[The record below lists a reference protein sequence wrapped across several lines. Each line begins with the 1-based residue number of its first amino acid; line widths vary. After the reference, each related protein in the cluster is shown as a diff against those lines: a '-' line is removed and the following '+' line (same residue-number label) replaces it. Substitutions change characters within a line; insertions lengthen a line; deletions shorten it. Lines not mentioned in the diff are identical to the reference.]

1 MVVSS
6 PVAPDVNTCQRVQE
20 ARCTGEGEIGKTFA
34 PIASRSQPTR
44 PQLPALSYTTMNH
57 AGCTYH
63 KTPEGTIL
71 CAGSDC
77 ARACR
82 QPCVC
87 WSKKIKQRRVYE
99 YNNLKY
105 EKRGERRSPEISRFL
120 PLSLRCSD
128 NPQRRLAQRSK
139 QRAVANS
146 PHLCCRRARVAPGR
160 VCFFWRRH
168 M

>member
-1 MVVSS
+1 VVVSS

-63 KTPEGTIL
+63 KTPEGTML
-71 CAGSDC
+71 YAGSDC

-82 QPCVC
+82 QPCVY
-87 WSKKIKQRRVYE
+87 WSKKKNRGE
-99 YNNLKY
+99 LYNNLK
-105 EKRGERRSPEISRFL
+105 
-120 PLSLRCSD
+120 
-128 NPQRRLAQRSK
+128 
-139 QRAVANS
+139 
-146 PHLCCRRARVAPGR
+146 
-160 VCFFWRRH
+160 
-168 M
+168 